1 MRRRSRS
8 ADSSDD
14 SIPRGKRICALKSSD
29 DTSDSEDRKKKQK
42 KLTKLKEKK
51 RLKIKTPEPEFPVEN
66 VIWTPSMYQ
75 KWDKRS
81 SKGSSKLKNHKHDGA
96 SPRKN
101 PKIYQRSSS
110 AEIKKSLDSGKHKS
124 DKSKFQRS
132 ISTLDS
138 SPKYNFNSLPSGS
151 SLPKIPKLKKP

>member
-14 SIPRGKRICALKSSD
+14 SIPRGKRICALQSSD
-29 DTSDSEDRKKKQK
+29 DSSGSEERRKKAK

-51 RLKIKTPEPEFPVEN
+51 RLKLKTPEPEFPVEN

-75 KWDKRS
+75 KWDKT
-81 SKGSSKLKNHKHDGA
+81 KGSSKPKKHKDDHS

-110 AEIKKSLDSGKHKS
+110 AELKKSSDSNKHKA

-132 ISTLDS
+132 ISTLES

-151 SLPKIPKLKKP
+151 SLPKIPKLKKL